1 MYRTFRAV
9 CQIGCIVSPFY
20 AFQYYAFI
28 RYCYETEIC
37 EKTEAKDCQIDHV
50 WCEDTIPSIYNY
62 IQGKF

>member
-1 MYRTFRAV
+1 MLLVMYRTFRAV

-50 WCEDTIPSIYNY
+50 WC
-62 IQGKF
+62 